1 MVPGTEYGTVTSVI
15 DEYTYSCSQDFDCR
29 LKTANEKF
37 IGDFVMLNIFY
48 IHFCRLREYFKRVVH
63 PSKCTTSSLAYR
75 DFDFVCPVFEKM
87 PFVSEVDPNTD
98 GNT

>member
-1 MVPGTEYGTVTSVI
+1 MVPGTEYGTVHSVL

-48 IHFCRLREYFKRVVH
+48 IHFCRLVH
-63 PSKCTTSSLAYR
+63 SNPLGTTDRRAMTH
-75 DFDFVCPVFEKM
+75 EA
-87 PFVSEVDPNTD
+87 
-98 GNT
+98 